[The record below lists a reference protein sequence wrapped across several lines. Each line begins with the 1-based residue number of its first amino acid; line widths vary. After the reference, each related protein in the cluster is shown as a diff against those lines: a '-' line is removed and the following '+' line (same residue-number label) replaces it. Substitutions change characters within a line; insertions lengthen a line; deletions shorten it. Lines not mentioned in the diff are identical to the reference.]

1 MFSKASSSDS
11 TNASQKPKTV
21 GGMAK
26 TMPSIVSAG
35 LRVTGD
41 LVSDGDLQVE
51 GTIEGNVKSRLLT
64 VGEGGS
70 VNGEITADQVTVSG
84 SVTGKIK
91 ARNVSL
97 TQSANVTGDIAHES
111 LSIDAGARFE
121 GNCTRLGGD
130 NKVGALPTTGPSAMT
145 PRAPDADIKKAATG
159 Q

>member
-1 MFSKASSSDS
+1 MFSKASSSDP
-11 TNASQKPKTV
+11 TIVPQKPKTM
-21 GGMAK
+21 GGTTPK
-26 TMPSIVSAG
+26 TMPSIISAG
-35 LRVTGD
+35 LHVTGD

-64 VGEGGS
+64 VGESGS
-70 VNGEITADQVTVSG
+70 VDGEITADQVTVAG

-97 TQSANVTGDIAHES
+97 TQSARVTGDIAHDS

-121 GNCTRLGGD
+121 GSCTRLGGGD
-130 NKVGALPTTGPSAMT
+130 KVGVLPTTGATTSRVPGS
-145 PRAPDADIKKAATG
+145 DIKKTATV